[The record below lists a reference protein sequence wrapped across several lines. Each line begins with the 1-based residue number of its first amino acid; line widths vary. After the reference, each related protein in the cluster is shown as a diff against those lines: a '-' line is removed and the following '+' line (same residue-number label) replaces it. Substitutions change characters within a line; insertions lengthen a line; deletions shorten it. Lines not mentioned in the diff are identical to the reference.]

1 MMRDPLLA
9 ALIKKLP
16 PVGKPWP
23 RADREVW
30 LKLMRDAF
38 DISYGRDTIEPF
50 RFAEEAHET
59 ATIDAEPA
67 PTRRRMPK
75 INLDD
80 ESAVAA

>member
-38 DISYGRDTIEPF
+38 DISYGRDDVRVAESVGFNVNFVDSVEP
-50 RFAEEAHET
+50 T
-59 ATIDAEPA
+59 PI
-67 PTRRRMPK
+67 RRAPK